1 LIHLLKVSQ
10 PSSGSAGKQPAKLA
24 HELQTDTRMRST
36 AWILQQLTI
45 QDKCVQ
51 KIMTVFPVPEVVN
64 YLQSPDED
72 VQEAMIILLYKYLRA
87 DKGEPVLVT

>member
-1 LIHLLKVSQ
+1 
-10 PSSGSAGKQPAKLA
+10 
-24 HELQTDTRMRST
+24 
-36 AWILQQLTI
+36 
-45 QDKCVQ
+45 
-51 KIMTVFPVPEVVN
+51 MTVFPVPEVVN